1 MGRKM
6 SEDVGRCRKPGTPVR
21 CLGWN
26 VSIMRIIT
34 MVHHLVLHV
43 AIDDFG

>member
-1 MGRKM
+1 MMGRKM
-6 SEDVGRCRKPGTPVR
+6 SEDVGSLEHRYDG

-26 VSIMRIIT
+26 VSIMRIT